1 MVKAVG
7 GPVERARAGAGSP
20 VLDKLGRQ
28 HGYSLALGDRQDADD
43 GSRVAL
49 RERFERAVRDA
60 LDTGTS
66 LDGLTEVVRDFQS
79 RGLSQAEA
87 TDSLGGLRAS
97 LAEGDEDRILELL
110 DVVTGWCSPRM
121 RIWNE

>member
-1 MVKAVG
+1 M
-7 GPVERARAGAGSP
+7 
-20 VLDKLGRQ
+20 LDKRGRH
-28 HGYSLALGDRQDADD
+28 HGYSLVLGDRQDADD

-49 RERFERAVRDA
+49 RERFERAVRGA
-60 LDTGTS
+60 LDTWTS

-87 TDSLGGLRAS
+87 TDSLGGLRAA

-110 DVVTGWCSPRM
+110 DVVTGWSLPRM